1 VLDLVRVSVMVRQQA
16 WEIVLMQALEA
27 VRELA
32 AVGATAA
39 AVLGLVSAGVMVA
52 VLGLVS
58 PLFQNSVSPG
68 PGLG

>member
-1 VLDLVRVSVMVRQQA
+1 MVRQEA
-16 WEIVLMQALEA
+16 REIVLVQVLEA
-27 VRELA
+27 VREFA

-39 AVLGLVSAGVMVA
+39 AVLGLVSVGVMVA

-68 PGLG
+68 RGLG